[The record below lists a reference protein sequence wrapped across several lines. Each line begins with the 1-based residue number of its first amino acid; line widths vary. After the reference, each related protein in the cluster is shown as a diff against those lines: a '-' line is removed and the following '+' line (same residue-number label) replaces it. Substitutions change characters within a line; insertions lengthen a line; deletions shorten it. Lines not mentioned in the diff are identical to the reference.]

1 MQRLKQ
7 PDAKNKAIQCR
18 TILGSAPPNKGNIC
32 INFNLQ
38 SLKQRKNSS
47 NPTKKKNDITPHKT
61 IEKRRKNA
69 ISHLLEYNNEGIRMQ

>member
-1 MQRLKQ
+1 MQRTKRSN
-7 PDAKNKAIQCR
+7 AKNKAIQCR

-38 SLKQRKNSS
+38 SLKQRKKFLQPN
-47 NPTKKKNDITPHKT
+47 KEKNDITPHKT